1 MDRLTKGTLVRLS
14 SVGKASAQLRALP
27 RNDIGLVMGHI
38 IPTDQYDR
46 PCPSATIY
54 RIKWMN
60 GYYPEH
66 QCYRKEIKYADSD
79 QMRMNKE
86 RIRSEIY
93 ATTVKA
99 PS

>member
-14 SVGKASAQLRALP
+14 RKGKDCSELRAIP
-27 RNDIGLVMGHI
+27 RDDIGMVTG
-38 IPTDQYDR
+38 TR
-46 PCPSATIY
+46 PDNVRGIVY
-54 RIKWMN
+54 RVRWLN

-66 QCYRKEIKYADSD
+66 TCYRHELKYADSD
-79 QMRMNKE
+79 QMRLNKE

-93 ATTVKA
+93 ASTVKA

>member
-14 SVGKASAQLRALP
+14 RKGKDCSELRAIP
-27 RNDIGLVMGHI
+27 RDDIGMVTG
-38 IPTDQYDR
+38 TR
-46 PCPSATIY
+46 PDNVRGIVY
-54 RIKWMN
+54 RVRWLN

-66 QCYRKEIKYADSD
+66 TCYRHELKYADSD

-93 ATTVKA
+93 ASTVKA